1 MRRTV
6 YPLLIMLLA
15 LLLSACSGLPPQR
28 LELHPP
34 ISAVPRL
41 SEAPPVSVHVA
52 NRSAQLQIGTVSDR
66 TGNQAPVSLTHQAP
80 EQIRRAAIEALTRMR
95 VPAPVADARTRMT
108 LIVDDLFYHL
118 RSDGIRRELVGT
130 LRLRVQVIDG
140 VHQYEG
146 AFEATHTEEVVR
158 TPDEAKS
165 EMFVNNLV
173 GEVMSNA
180 FNDPRL
186 SDFLLAR
193 ARGQ

>member
-1 MRRTV
+1 MRTKLL
-6 YPLLIMLLA
+6 PLSIILLA
-15 LLLSACSGLPPQR
+15 MTLTACSGIPPQR
-28 LELHPP
+28 IELQPP

-41 SEAPPVSVHVA
+41 SEAPSVSVHVA
-52 NRSAQLQIGTVSDR
+52 NRSETLQIGTISDR
-66 TGNQAPVSLTHQAP
+66 TGNVTTVSLSHKAP
-80 EQIRRAAIEALTRMR
+80 EQIRQAAIEALTRMR

-108 LIVDDLFYHL
+108 LIVDDIFYHL

-130 LRLRVQVIDG
+130 LRLRIQVIDG
-140 VHQYEG
+140 VYQYEG
-146 AFEATHTEEVVR
+146 SFEATHTEEVVR

-165 EMFVNNLV
+165 EQFVNNLV

-193 ARGQ
+193 ARP